1 MKECG
6 LTDTSHTFVLL
17 RSSYTKQLSLPDQ
30 VTHPTSYCPS
40 PVPGSRT
47 ADHTRPSF
55 QQSAWSLRYRPD
67 HGLYHRKIGLY
78 WSILFDSVFGAG
90 AEVWGYQ
97 DQIWPRC
104 GTERLPSPSVAGIL
118 FACT

>member
-1 MKECG
+1 MSPILL
-6 LTDTSHTFVLL
+6 LTALA
-17 RSSYTKQLSLPDQ
+17 LSLARILPIILGHLLNNLPGLFDIALIMGFTT
-30 VTHPTSYCPS
+30 VRLDGTGPS
-40 PVPGSRT
+40 SR
-47 ADHTRPSF
+47 
-55 QQSAWSLRYRPD
+55 
-67 HGLYHRKIGLY
+67 G
-78 WSILFDSVFGAG
+78 FDSVFGAG